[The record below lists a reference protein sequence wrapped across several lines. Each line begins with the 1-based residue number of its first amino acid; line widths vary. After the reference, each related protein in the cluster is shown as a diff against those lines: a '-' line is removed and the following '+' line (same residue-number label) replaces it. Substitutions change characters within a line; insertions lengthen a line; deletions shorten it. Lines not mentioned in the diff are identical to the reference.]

1 MSWPIVGTVVGPTLT
16 MSKADLHLHSRFS
29 DRPSEWILRKL
40 GIPDSLSDPRKLYE
54 SLRANGHDFVTLT
67 DHNTLGAAQE
77 LRGLEGFI
85 PGMEITTY
93 FPEDRCKVHLLA
105 WNLGAA
111 EAAEVE
117 KLRPN
122 LYELSAFLRKER
134 LVHAVAHP
142 LIHLDGKMKADHFEK
157 LILLFQVFEQ
167 INGLRAPLG
176 QEVAYACCRALTEK
190 KIQELAKRHNLEPV
204 GATPWRKS
212 WMGGSNDHCGLYA
225 GRVWTEVP
233 GRHDAGSFLRA
244 VESGEGIVHG
254 EGADPAR
261 LVNGLF
267 HVIFD
272 YLRFKVGHQAPRG
285 SALILR
291 VLNRFLEGEN
301 PLEITFLDKARY
313 AVEMV
318 TSGRIFEFWKSPEG
332 GLSKELSAYLTRPS
346 TREELQRVL
355 ETEHVP
361 ERRSFRLA
369 SKVMNDVGFQIV
381 TRFLKKAEKGDFLG
395 GLEPLAGVLPL
406 GLATAPYLYSFH
418 TLRND
423 RKMWGEVSQRFLG
436 QRPENLQN
444 HLRAWLTDT
453 LEDVNGVART
463 IRTMAAAGRNC
474 GADITIVTSRPGFSP
489 EAGVE
494 NFQPVGVFTI
504 PEYDLQQLSFPPILE
519 LVDHIAQRGYTELI
533 LSTPGPMGLAGL
545 LAANILGLR
554 TSAIYHTDFPQY
566 ARFLSEDDPLVEG
579 IAWNYMHWF
588 YSQMD
593 RVYVNS
599 QSYLNRWVEKGLAR
613 EKLAI
618 LPRGLDTEQFSTRHR
633 KSNFW
638 VQRGAKDKVALYVG
652 RISKEKELDFLA
664 RVAGRMRDGAGVTFA
679 FVGEGPFLSELK
691 RKVPQGIF
699 TGVLHG
705 EQLSQA
711 YASADLFV
719 FPSTTDTYGNVVV
732 EAMASGLPVVVSDQ
746 GGPGELLRDPQDG
759 RQVATGDVGNWVSA
773 IEQLIHAKNGDQE
786 REARRQRTVLGRSW
800 NDAFQRFWNDAV
812 CE

>member
-1 MSWPIVGTVVGPTLT
+1 MVAIPTPT
-16 MSKADLHLHSRFS
+16 MSKADLHLHSRYS

-40 GIPDSLSDPRKLYE
+40 GIPDSLSNPRKLYE
-54 SLRANGHDFVTLT
+54 VLRSGGHDFVTLT
-67 DHNTLGAAQE
+67 DHNTLGAAKD
-77 LRGLEGFI
+77 LKGLEGFI
-85 PGMEITTY
+85 PGIEITTY

-105 WNLGAA
+105 WNLGNKEA
-111 EAAEVE
+111 EEIE
-117 KLRPN
+117 RLRPN
-122 LYELSAFLRKER
+122 IFELATFLRQEAI
-134 LVHAVAHP
+134 VHAVAHP
-142 LIHLDGKMKADHFEK
+142 LLHLDGKMKPEHFEK
-157 LILLFQVFEQ
+157 LILLFQLFEKT
-167 INGLRAPLG
+167 NGLRSPFG
-176 QEVAYACCRALTEK
+176 QEVAYACCSSLSEK
-190 KIQELAKRHNLEPV
+190 KIRELSERHGLEPV
-204 GATPWRKS
+204 GATPWKKS

-225 GRVWTEVP
+225 GRVWTEV
-233 GRHDAGSFLRA
+233 AGARDVESFLRG
-244 VESGEGIVHG
+244 VEEGAGVVHG
-254 EGADPAR
+254 TGGDPAR

-272 YLRFKVGHQAPRG
+272 YLREKVGHQAPRG
-285 SALILR
+285 SDLLLR
-291 VLNRFLEGEN
+291 VINRFLAGEN
-301 PLEITFLDKARY
+301 PLEISFLDKARY

-318 TSGRIFEFWKSPEG
+318 ASGKVFEFWKSPEG
-332 GLSKELSAYLTRPS
+332 GLSKELSAYLTRS
-346 TREELQRVL
+346 TTRQELQRVL
-355 ETEHVP
+355 ESEPVP

-423 RKMWGEVSQRFLG
+423 RKMWGEVSERFLG
-436 QRPENLQN
+436 QRPKNLQN
-444 HLRAWLTDT
+444 HCRGWFTDT

-463 IRTMAAAGRNC
+463 IRTMAAAGREG
-474 GADITIVTSRPGFSP
+474 GADITILTSRPGFCP
-489 EAGVE
+489 EEGVV

-504 PEYDLQQLSFPPILE
+504 PEYDLQKLSFPPILE
-519 LVDHIAQRGYTELI
+519 VVDHVAQKGYTELI

-545 LAANILGLR
+545 LAANVLGLR

-599 QSYLNRWVEKGLAR
+599 QSYLERWVEKGLAR

-618 LPRGLDTEQFSTRHR
+618 LPRGLDTELFSTSHR
-633 KSNFW
+633 KEDFW
-638 VQRGAKDKVALYVG
+638 KKRGAKCKVALYVG

-664 RVAGRMRDGAGVTFA
+664 RVATGMEKNVAISFA
-679 FVGEGPFLSELK
+679 FVGEGPFLEELK

-699 TGVLHG
+699 TGVLRG
-705 EQLSQA
+705 EALSQA

-746 GGPGELLRDPQDG
+746 GGPSELLRDSQDG
-759 RQVATGDVGNWVSA
+759 EKVVTGDVGRWISA
-773 IEQLIHAKNGDQE
+773 IERLSLGQNSVKE
-786 REARRQRTVLGRSW
+786 REARRQRTVMGRSW
-800 NDAFQRFWNDAV
+800 SDAFDRFWNDALL
-812 CE
+812 